1 MIIERIINAVK
12 TTLWLIADTIYSIRF
27 SLDIFWKGMLA
38 IFLALGIIMVV
49 IMLLNFFVN
58 KFEKAIKEKKQKNN

>member
-1 MIIERIINAVK
+1 MYRIIEAFRLAWDLAVDIFYK
-12 TTLWLIADTIYSIRF
+12 IKD

-49 IMLLNFFVN
+49 TMLLNLIIN
-58 KFEKAIKEKKQKNN
+58 KIETKNKSKQ

>member
-1 MIIERIINAVK
+1 MDKIIEAFRLTWDLVVDIFFKIK
-12 TTLWLIADTIYSIRF
+12 D

-49 IMLLNFFVN
+49 TMLLNFIIN
-58 KFEKAIKEKKQKNN
+58 KIETKKKSKQ

>member
-1 MIIERIINAVK
+1 MYRIIEAFRLTWDLIVDLFYKVK
-12 TTLWLIADTIYSIRF
+12 D

-49 IMLLNFFVN
+49 TMLLNLVINKIESNKKTIYN
-58 KFEKAIKEKKQKNN
+58 KFKK

>member
-1 MIIERIINAVK
+1 MDKIIEAFRLTWDLIVGLFFKVK
-12 TTLWLIADTIYSIRF
+12 D

-49 IMLLNFFVN
+49 TMLLNLVIN
-58 KFEKAIKEKKQKNN
+58 KIETNKKLKQK